1 MNDLMLIVPII
12 GLFIA
17 AVFAVAAVVGWLS
30 K

>member
-12 GLFIA
+12 GLFLA
-17 AVFAVAAVVGWLS
+17 AAFAVAAVIGWLS